1 MESMDYTSYFTPA
14 PNTFGYL
21 GFGNDA
27 NVPSSHGVSSDSNAP
42 IQVRIIH
49 SSEAVKARRSDSL
62 MPKTP
67 EHGARTEF
75 RSKLE

>member
-27 NVPSSHGVSSDSNAP
+27 NVTSSHGVSSDSNEP
-42 IQVRIIH
+42 IQVRIVT
-49 SSEAVKARRSDSL
+49 SPKQWKQEDQAR
-62 MPKTP
+62 
-67 EHGARTEF
+67 
-75 RSKLE
+75 